1 LLSVQHNTRS
11 LYGEGMATPMDPLNT
26 QVERFRGSESA
37 LLAAVPAT
45 TQREIPKTAV
55 ADA

>member
-1 LLSVQHNTRS
+1 
-11 LYGEGMATPMDPLNT
+11 MDPLNT
-26 QVERFRGSESA
+26 QVERFPGSESA
-37 LLAAVPAT
+37 LLAAVQAT